1 MAQWVKNPPTMQETQ
16 RTGVRLLGQEDLEKE
31 TAAPV
36 FLPGK
41 SHGQRSFVGFSPKGH
56 RVRPN
61 WWLSKVTL
69 PLNSKPKLLTQSGGV
84 DIFVPIPIFRS
95 VFLSSAYIGKKIK
108 QELLMA
114 QTCITNLIYTW
125 SLRFVNLHLLGP
137 FSPCSSTFNA

>member
-1 MAQWVKNPPTMQETQ
+1 MVKNPPVKQETQ

-61 WWLSKVTL
+61 
-69 PLNSKPKLLTQSGGV
+69 
-84 DIFVPIPIFRS
+84 
-95 VFLSSAYIGKKIK
+95 
-108 QELLMA
+108 
-114 QTCITNLIYTW
+114 
-125 SLRFVNLHLLGP
+125 
-137 FSPCSSTFNA
+137 